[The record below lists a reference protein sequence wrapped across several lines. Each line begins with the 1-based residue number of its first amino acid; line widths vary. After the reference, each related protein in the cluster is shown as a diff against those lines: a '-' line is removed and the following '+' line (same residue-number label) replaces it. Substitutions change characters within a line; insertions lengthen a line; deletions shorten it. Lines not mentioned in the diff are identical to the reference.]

1 MIGGG
6 GARMGCGQV
15 LNCLDLYCGAGGLAF
30 LEEGGGDEV
39 DIVPRWAVDYN
50 PSACFSFQ
58 ANYPKSQVSS
68 TSCSPRPFPSP
79 ERLPA
84 SPGFS
89 CVSVQRHAAWIFYCM
104 DCSSRLVNH
113 VTLTICHQNCDHLQT
128 NC

>member
-1 MIGGG
+1 MRLMSGG

-58 ANYPKSQVSS
+58 ANYPESQVPS
-68 TSCSPRPFPSP
+68 TSPCPRPSP
-79 ERLPA
+79 PPPPAA
-84 SPGFS
+84 SPL
-89 CVSVQRHAAWIFYCM
+89 A
-104 DCSSRLVNH
+104 RL
-113 VTLTICHQNCDHLQT
+113 LMRECAEACGPDILLCGHLI
-128 NC
+128 